1 MTSRVV
7 LSILGAFS
15 HSDPK
20 EHFLEMIDNNRLQ
33 ELVGRAIND
42 FGATYHSALVVL
54 GDRLG
59 LYRVLASS
67 GALTP
72 AELAAATGTSER
84 YVLEWLN
91 SQAAGGY
98 IDFDPPTGRYSL
110 SPEQAL
116 LLADES
122 SPLFVVGGFEAAVA
136 AVGAQPRLVDAFRTG
151 KGIGWHEHGDG
162 LFEGVERFFRSG
174 YAQHLV
180 SEWIPA
186 LSGIEDRL
194 LAGARVADVGC
205 GHGAATILLAQA
217 YPRSTFVGF
226 DYHAQ
231 SIQTARSRADAAGVA
246 DRVRFEVARAA
257 EYPGGGFDLVTMFDC
272 LHDLGDPVGAGHHVR
287 STLAADGTWMIV
299 EPNASDR
306 VEENL
311 HPIGRAFYGGSTFLC
326 TPNSLSQEIG
336 LALGAQAGEARIRE
350 VALGAGF
357 TSFRRAAQTPFNL
370 IFEVKP

>member
-1 MTSRVV
+1 
-7 LSILGAFS
+7 
-15 HSDPK
+15 
-20 EHFLEMIDNNRLQ
+20 MIDNQRLH

-59 LYRVLASS
+59 LYQALA
-67 GALTP
+67 GNGGNGGLTP
-72 AELAAATGTSER
+72 AELARATQTNER

-91 SQAAGGY
+91 AQAAGGY
-98 IDFDPPTGRYSL
+98 VDFDPPTGRYSL
-110 SPEQAL
+110 SAEQAL

-136 AVGAQPRLVDAFRTG
+136 AVGVQPRLVDAFRTG
-151 KGIGWHEHGDG
+151 QGIGWHEHGDG
-162 LFEGVERFFRSG
+162 LFGGVERFFRSG
-174 YAQHLV
+174 YAHHLV

-226 DYHAQ
+226 DYHKL
-231 SIQTARSRADAAGVA
+231 SIQTARTRAEAVGVG
-246 DRVRFEVARAA
+246 DRVGFQVAPAA
-257 EYPGGGFDLVTMFDC
+257 AYPGGGYDLVTMFDC
-272 LHDLGDPVGAGHHVR
+272 LHDLGDPLGAARHVR
-287 STLAADGTWMIV
+287 STLTADGAWLIV
-299 EPNASDR
+299 EPNAGDR

-311 HPIGRAFYGGSTFLC
+311 HPIGRAYYGASTFLC
-326 TPNSLSQEIG
+326 TPNSLSQEVG

-350 VALGAGF
+350 VALSAGF
-357 TSFRRAAQTPFNL
+357 STFRRVAQTPFNL
-370 IFEVKP
+370 IFEAKP

>member
-1 MTSRVV
+1 
-7 LSILGAFS
+7 
-15 HSDPK
+15 
-20 EHFLEMIDNNRLQ
+20 MIDNQRLH

-59 LYRVLASS
+59 LYRALAERN

-72 AELAAATGTSER
+72 AELAATTGTSER
-84 YVLEWLN
+84 YVREWLN
-91 SQAAGGY
+91 AQAAGGY
-98 IDFDPPTGRYSL
+98 IDFDPLTGRYCL

-122 SPLFVVGGFEAAVA
+122 SPFFLVGGFETAVA
-136 AVGAQPRLVDAFRTG
+136 AVGVQPRLVDAFRTG
-151 KGIGWHEHGDG
+151 EGIDWREHADG
-162 LFEGVERFFRSG
+162 LFGGIERFFRSG
-174 YAQHLV
+174 YAQNLV
-180 SEWIPA
+180 SEWMPA
-186 LSGIEDRL
+186 LSGMEDRL
-194 LAGARVADVGC
+194 RAGARVADVGC

-226 DYHAQ
+226 DYHAP
-231 SIQTARSRADAAGVA
+231 SIQTARSRADAAGVG
-246 DRVRFEVARAA
+246 DRVRFEVAPAA
-257 EYPGGGFDLVTMFDC
+257 AYPGDRFDLVTMFDC
-272 LHDLGDPVGAGHHVR
+272 LHDLGDPVGAGRHVR

-311 HPIGRAFYGGSTFLC
+311 HPIGRAFYGGSTFMC
-326 TPNSLSQEIG
+326 TPNSLSQEVG

-350 VALGAGF
+350 VVLGAGF
-357 TSFRRAAQTPFNL
+357 SSVRRAAETPVNL
-370 IFEVKP
+370 IFEAKP

>member
-1 MTSRVV
+1 V
-7 LSILGAFS
+7 
-15 HSDPK
+15 
-20 EHFLEMIDNNRLQ
+20 IDNQRLND
-33 ELVGRAIND
+33 LVGRAIND

-59 LYRVLASS
+59 LYRALAAS

-72 AELAAATGTSER
+72 AELAAATSTSER
-84 YVLEWLN
+84 YVREWLN
-91 SQAAGGY
+91 AQAAGGY
-98 IDFDPPTGRYSL
+98 IDFDPGSNRYSL

-116 LLADES
+116 LLADEN
-122 SPLFVVGGFEAAVA
+122 SPMFVVGGFEAAVA
-136 AVGAQPRLVDAFRTG
+136 AVGVQPRLVDAFRTG
-151 KGIGWHEHGDG
+151 EGIGWHEHGEG
-162 LFEGVERFFRSG
+162 LFGGVERFFRSG

-186 LSGIEDRL
+186 LSGVEERL

-226 DYHAQ
+226 DYHAA
-231 SIQTARSRADAAGVA
+231 SIETARSRADAAGVA
-246 DRVRFEVARAA
+246 DRVRVEVARATD
-257 EYPGGGFDLVTMFDC
+257 YPGSEFDLVTMFDC
-272 LHDLGDPVGAGHHVR
+272 LHDLGDPLGAASHVR

-311 HPIGRAFYGGSTFLC
+311 HPIGRAFYGGSTFMC
-326 TPNSLSQEIG
+326 TPNSLSQEVG
-336 LALGAQAGEARIRE
+336 LALGAQAGEARIRA
-350 VALGAGF
+350 VAHGAGF
-357 TSFRRAAQTPFNL
+357 SSFRRAAQTPFNL
-370 IFEVKP
+370 IFQVKR

>member
-1 MTSRVV
+1 
-7 LSILGAFS
+7 
-15 HSDPK
+15 
-20 EHFLEMIDNNRLQ
+20 MIDNQRLH

-59 LYRVLASS
+59 LYRALAGS
-67 GALTP
+67 GGLTP
-72 AELAAATGTSER
+72 AELAATTSTSER
-84 YVLEWLN
+84 YVREWLN
-91 SQAAGGY
+91 AQAAGGY
-98 IDFDPPTGRYSL
+98 IDFDPLSERYCL

-122 SPLFVVGGFEAAVA
+122 SPVFVVGGFEAAVA
-136 AVGAQPRLVDAFRTG
+136 AVGIQPRLVDAFRTG
-151 KGIGWHEHGDG
+151 EGIGWHEHSNG
-162 LFEGVERFFRSG
+162 LFGGVERFFRSG
-174 YAQHLV
+174 YAHHLV

-186 LSGIEDRL
+186 LSDVEGRL
-194 LAGARVADVGC
+194 LAGARVADIGC
-205 GHGAATILLAQA
+205 GHGASTILLAEA

-226 DYHAQ
+226 DYHAP

-246 DRVRFEVARAA
+246 DRVLFEVARAA
-257 EYPGGGFDLVTMFDC
+257 EFPGGAFDLVTMFDC
-272 LHDLGDPVGAGHHVR
+272 LHDLGDPLGAARHVR
-287 STLAADGTWMIV
+287 RTLADDGTWMVV

-311 HPIGRAFYGGSTFLC
+311 HPIGRAFYSASNFMC
-326 TPNSLSQEIG
+326 TPNSLSQEVG

-350 VALGAGF
+350 IALDAGF
-357 TSFRRAAQTPFNL
+357 SSFRRVAQTPFNL

>member
-1 MTSRVV
+1 V
-7 LSILGAFS
+7 
-15 HSDPK
+15 K
-20 EHFLEMIDNNRLQ
+20 NMIDNQRLQ

-59 LYRVLASS
+59 LYRALA
-67 GALTP
+67 GNGGLTP
-72 AELAAATGTSER
+72 AELAAVTNTSER
-84 YVLEWLN
+84 YVREWLN
-91 SQAAGGY
+91 AQAAGGY
-98 IDFDPPTGRYSL
+98 IDFDPLTNRYSL

-116 LLADES
+116 MLADES
-122 SPLFVVGGFEAAVA
+122 SPVFIVGGFEAAVA
-136 AVGAQPRLVDAFRTG
+136 AVGVQPRLVDAFRTG
-151 KGIGWHEHGDG
+151 EGIGWHEQGNG
-162 LFEGVERFFRSG
+162 LFGGVERFFRSG
-174 YAQHLV
+174 YSQHLV
-180 SEWIPA
+180 PEWIPA
-186 LSGIEDRL
+186 LSGMADRL
-194 LAGARVADVGC
+194 VAGARVADVGC

-226 DYHAQ
+226 DYHAP

-246 DRVRFEVARAA
+246 DRVRFEVAPAA

-272 LHDLGDPVGAGHHVR
+272 LHDLGDPVGAARHVR
-287 STLAADGTWMIV
+287 STLAADGAWMIV

-311 HPIGRAFYGGSTFLC
+311 HPIGRAYYGASTFLC
-326 TPNSLSQEIG
+326 TPNSLSQEVG

-350 VALGAGF
+350 VAHGAGF
-357 TSFRRAAQTPFNL
+357 SSFRRAARTPFNL